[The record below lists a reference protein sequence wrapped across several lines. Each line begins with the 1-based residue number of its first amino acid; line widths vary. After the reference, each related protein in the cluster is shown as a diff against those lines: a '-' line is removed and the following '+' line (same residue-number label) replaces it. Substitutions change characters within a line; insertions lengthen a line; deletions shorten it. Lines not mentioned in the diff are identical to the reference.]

1 MASASADTLRLVSAR
16 LFGATNKVLN
26 LNKYHEVQYGDQ
38 SLSLMNTLSSL
49 IYKTPS
55 LLTTKSS
62 NNPSLGSKFLYK
74 ILYASQTNDE
84 FLQISLSRKSLSI
97 KGSLSFLPQNYLGG
111 KVSISSNFYFTMSHK
126 TQQSTKGLG
135 VNINQDTLYPLRPV
149 AAGSFSGLTLDQ
161 SLVAWPRP
169 YGGQARLSV
178 FTRHML

>member
-1 MASASADTLRLVSAR
+1 MR

-38 SLSLMNTLSSL
+38 SLFLMNTLSSL
-49 IYKTPS
+49 VYKTPS
-55 LLTTKSS
+55 LLATKSS

-84 FLQISLSRKSLSI
+84 FLQISLLRQSLSI
-97 KGSLSFLPQNYLGG
+97 KGSIGFSPQYYLGG
-111 KVSISSNFYFTMSHK
+111 KVSISSKFYFVMSHK
-126 TQQSTKGLG
+126 TQQSTNRLG
-135 VNINQDTLYPLRPV
+135 ININQDTLYPLRPV

>member
-1 MASASADTLRLVSAR
+1 MR

-84 FLQISLSRKSLSI
+84 FLQISLLRQSLSI
-97 KGSLSFLPQNYLGG
+97 KGSLSFLPQYYLDG
-111 KVSISSNFYFTMSHK
+111 KVSISSNFYFAMSHK
-126 TQQSTKGLG
+126 TQQSTKCLG
-135 VNINQDTLYPLRPV
+135 VNINQDTLFTHCALWQQV
-149 AAGSFSGLTLDQ
+149 LSLALCWT

-178 FTRHML
+178 FTRHIL

>member
-1 MASASADTLRLVSAR
+1 MR

-38 SLSLMNTLSSL
+38 SLCIKNTLSLS

-55 LLTTKSS
+55 LLATKSS

-84 FLQISLSRKSLSI
+84 FLQISPLRQSLSI
-97 KGSLSFLPQNYLGG
+97 KGSLSFLTAILFTRQ
-111 KVSISSNFYFTMSHK
+111 SFYIFKLLLRHVTLNTTKHKGSWRKYKPRRRLFTHCALW
-126 TQQSTKGLG
+126 QQVLSLALCWT
-135 VNINQDTLYPLRPV
+135 
-149 AAGSFSGLTLDQ
+149 
-161 SLVAWPRP
+161 SLVTWPRP